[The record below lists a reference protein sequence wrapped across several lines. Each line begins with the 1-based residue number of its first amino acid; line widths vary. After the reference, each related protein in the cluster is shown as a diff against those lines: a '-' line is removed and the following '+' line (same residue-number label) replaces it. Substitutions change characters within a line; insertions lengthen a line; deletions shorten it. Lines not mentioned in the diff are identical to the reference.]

1 MSAVAMK
8 THTKQLID
16 TLSDMEVSLVLN
28 YINSFIKQRNEMN
41 MESEIAGRVAAAKS
55 LFGILPK
62 EADIEIAK
70 AERLELK

>member
-41 MESEIAGRVAAAKS
+41 MERNREQGCGGKIVVWY
-55 LFGILPK
+55 
-62 EADIEIAK
+62 IAK
-70 AERLELK
+70 RSRH